1 MSLYRAKPQDGAV
14 WITGASTGIG
24 RELAIAMAKA
34 GWTVAA
40 TARSADKLV
49 ELEQESNGWKG
60 RIHAFPAD
68 VTDAARMVSA
78 VDAIEASAGKIALA
92 IFNAGNYWPAS
103 GDRLDVK
110 KFADTYALNIMG
122 HVNGLAPVVEKFK
135 SRGKGHIMMV
145 ASVSGYSGL
154 PTAAAYGASKAA
166 VINMCEALKF
176 DFDAMNI
183 RIQLVN
189 PGFIETP
196 LTEKNAFPMPALMPV
211 AKAVERIMAGIA
223 HGGFELTFPRRFTFT
238 LKFMRLLPYFLY
250 FPLMKRMTA
259 GKSK

>member
-1 MSLYRAKPQDGAV
+1 MSLYRAKPDDGAV

-49 ELEQESNGWKG
+49 ELEEESKGWKG

-68 VTDAARMVSA
+68 VTDAARMVST
-78 VDAIEASAGKIALA
+78 VDAIELNAGKIVLA

-110 KFADTYALNIMG
+110 KFAETYALNVMG

-135 SRGKGHIMMV
+135 SRGYGHVMMV

-183 RIQLVN
+183 RIQVVN

-196 LTEKNAFPMPALMPV
+196 LTDKNAFPMPALMPV
-211 AKAVERIMAGIA
+211 AKAVERIISGIA

-259 GKSK
+259 GNSK

>member
-1 MSLYRAKPQDGAV
+1 MGLYRAEPADGIA

-24 RELAIAMAKA
+24 RELALELARR
-34 GWTVAA
+34 GWKVAA
-40 TARSADKLV
+40 TARRADKLA
-49 ELEQESNGWKG
+49 ELETLSTGLPG

-68 VTDAARMVSA
+68 MTNAAEVNDL
-78 VDAIEASAGKIALA
+78 VDEISLAIGPICLA

-110 KFADTYALNIMG
+110 KFAETYALNVMG
-122 HVNGLAPVVEKFK
+122 QVNGLVPVVETMK
-135 SRGKGHIMMV
+135 RAGHGHIMIV

-176 DFDAMNI
+176 DFDRINI
-183 RIQLVN
+183 RIQVVN

-211 AKAVERIMAGIA
+211 QKAVRRIADGIA
-223 HGGFELTFPRRFTFT
+223 TGGFEITFPRRFTFV
-238 LKFMRLLPYFLY
+238 LKFMRLLPYWAY
-250 FPLMKRMTA
+250 FPLMKLFTGA
-259 GKSK
+259 GGQ